1 MYKNQGGKTM
11 SNSIHTDISAMN
23 AARNIKIH
31 QKNIQSNM
39 EKLSSGYKINSAADD
54 AAGLAISE
62 KLKGQLTG
70 LEQAELNVQDT
81 MSLLQTAEGGMSAIH
96 NMLNRMVELTTKA
109 SNGIYDTGVDRV
121 AIKSELDSLI
131 QEINRV
137 TKSINFN
144 NKTLLDGSFNNIQFQ
159 IGSEQTDIITITID
173 SLDALALGLDK
184 IDVSSAEKASKS
196 MQLVKDA
203 INKVSS
209 ERATVGATQ
218 NRLEYTLNN
227 LAETYTN
234 LAEANSRIRDVD
246 YAKMMME
253 YTKNQLLE
261 QVATTILTHRM
272 SNAQNILGLFN

>member
-1 MYKNQGGKTM
+1 M
-11 SNSIHTDISAMN
+11 SNSIHTDISSMN

-31 QKNIQSNM
+31 QNNIQSNM

-70 LEQAELNVQDT
+70 LEQAELNVQDAV
-81 MSLLQTAEGGMSAIH
+81 SLLQTAEGGMSTIH

-144 NKTLLDGSFNNIQFQ
+144 NKTLLDGSFNNVQFQ
-159 IGSEQTDIITITID
+159 IGSEVSDTMIINIG
-173 SLDALALGLDK
+173 SLDAAALGLDK
-184 IDVSSAEKASKS
+184 LDVSSPEKAAES
-196 MQLVKDA
+196 MKLVKDA
-203 INKVSS
+203 INKVST
-209 ERATVGATQ
+209 ERANVGVSQ

-227 LAETYTN
+227 ITETYMN

-272 SNAQNILGLFN
+272 SNAQNILQLFN

>member
-1 MYKNQGGKTM
+1 M
-11 SNSIHTDISAMN
+11 SNSIQTDVSAMN
-23 AARNIKIH
+23 AARNLKIH
-31 QKNIQSNM
+31 QKNMQSNM

-70 LEQAELNVQDT
+70 LEQAELNVQDAI
-81 MSLLQTAEGGMSAIH
+81 SLLQTAEGGMDTIH

-109 SNGIYDTGVDRV
+109 SNGIYDTSVDRT
-121 AIKSELDSLI
+121 AIQSEINGLI
-131 QEINRV
+131 DEINRV

-144 NKTLLDGSFNNIQFQ
+144 NKTLLDGSFNNVQFK
-159 IGSEQTDIITITID
+159 IGPEESDTLFITIGC
-173 SLDALALGLDK
+173 LDVSALGLDK
-184 IDVSSAEKASKS
+184 IDVSSPEKANES

-203 INKVSS
+203 INKVSK
-209 ERATVGATQ
+209 ERTNVGVTQ
-218 NRLEYTLNN
+218 NRLEYTLSN
-227 LAETYTN
+227 LEVTYAN
-234 LAEANSRIRDVD
+234 LSEANSRIRDVD

-272 SNAQNILGLFN
+272 SNAQNILQLFN

>member
-159 IGSEQTDIITITID
+159 IGSEQTDIMTITID

>member
-1 MYKNQGGKTM
+1 
-11 SNSIHTDISAMN
+11 
-23 AARNIKIH
+23 
-31 QKNIQSNM
+31 
-39 EKLSSGYKINSAADD
+39 
-54 AAGLAISE
+54 
-62 KLKGQLTG
+62 
-70 LEQAELNVQDT
+70 
-81 MSLLQTAEGGMSAIH
+81 
-96 NMLNRMVELTTKA
+96 
-109 SNGIYDTGVDRV
+109 
-121 AIKSELDSLI
+121 
-131 QEINRV
+131 
-137 TKSINFN
+137 
-144 NKTLLDGSFNNIQFQ
+144 
-159 IGSEQTDIITITID
+159 
-173 SLDALALGLDK
+173 
-184 IDVSSAEKASKS
+184 

-227 LAETYTN
+227 LAETYTT

>member
-1 MYKNQGGKTM
+1 M
-11 SNSIHTDISAMN
+11 SNSIQTDVSAMN
-23 AARNIKIH
+23 AARNVKIH
-31 QKNIQSNM
+31 QKNVQSNM

-70 LEQAELNVQDT
+70 LEQAELNVQDAV
-81 MSLLQTAEGGMSAIH
+81 SLLQTAEGGMSTVH

-109 SNGIYDTGVDRV
+109 ANGVYDTSVDRA
-121 AIKSELDSLI
+121 AIKSEIDALKD
-131 QEINRV
+131 EINRISR
-137 TKSINFN
+137 SINFN

-159 IGSEQTDIITITID
+159 IGSEETDTMFITIGA
-173 SLDALALGLDK
+173 LDAASLGLDD
-184 IDVSSAEKASKS
+184 IDVSSPEKATESLKV
-196 MQLVKDA
+196 VKDA
-203 INKVSS
+203 INKVST
-209 ERATVGATQ
+209 ERANVGVTQ

-227 LAETYTN
+227 ITETYSN

-272 SNAQNILGLFN
+272 SNAQNILQLFN

>member
-1 MYKNQGGKTM
+1 M
-11 SNSIHTDISAMN
+11 SNSIQTDVSAMN

-39 EKLSSGYKINSAADD
+39 EKLSSGYKINTAADD

-70 LEQAELNVQDT
+70 LEQAESNVQDAV
-81 MSLLQTAEGGMSAIH
+81 SLLQTAEGAMGTVH

-109 SNGIYDTGVDRV
+109 ANGIYDTSVDRA
-121 AIKSELDSLI
+121 AIKSEIDSLKT
-131 QEINRV
+131 EINRIAS
-137 TKSINFN
+137 SINFN
-144 NKTLLDGSFNNIQFQ
+144 NKNLLDGSFNNVQFQ
-159 IGSEQTDIITITID
+159 IGSEQSDTMFISIGAM
-173 SLDALALGLDK
+173 DAISLGLEG
-184 IDVSSAEKASKS
+184 IDVSSPEKASEAIEI
-196 MQLVKDA
+196 VKNA
-203 INKVSS
+203 INQVSR
-209 ERATVGATQ
+209 ERANVGVTQ
-218 NRLEYTLNN
+218 NRLEYTINN
-227 LAETYTN
+227 LTETYSN

-272 SNAQNILGLFN
+272 SNAQNILQLFN

>member
-1 MYKNQGGKTM
+1 M
-11 SNSIHTDISAMN
+11 SNSIHTDVSAMN
-23 AARNIKIH
+23 AARNLKVH
-31 QKNIQSNM
+31 QNNIQSNM

-70 LEQAELNVQDT
+70 LEQAQLNVQDT
-81 MSLLQTAEGGMSAIH
+81 VSLIQTAEGGMSTIH

-109 SNGIYDTGVDRV
+109 ANSIYDTSVDRV
-121 AIKSELDSLI
+121 AIQSEIDALNA
-131 QEINRV
+131 EIDRV

-159 IGSEQTDIITITID
+159 IGSEASDTLFISIGSVD
-173 SLDALALGLDK
+173 SIALGLDK
-184 IDVSSAEKASKS
+184 IDVSSPEKANES

-203 INKVSS
+203 INKVST
-209 ERATVGATQ
+209 ERANLGVTQ
-218 NRLEYTLNN
+218 NRLEYTLSN
-227 LAETYTN
+227 LEESYTN
-234 LAEANSRIRDVD
+234 ISEANSRIRDVD

-272 SNAQNILGLFN
+272 SNAQNILQLFN

>member
-1 MYKNQGGKTM
+1 M

-31 QKNIQSNM
+31 QKNMQSNM

-81 MSLLQTAEGGMSAIH
+81 ISLLQTAEGGMDTIH

-109 SNGIYDTGVDRV
+109 CNGIYDESVDRT
-121 AIKSELDSLI
+121 AIQSEINGLI
-131 QEINRV
+131 DEINRV

-159 IGSEQTDIITITID
+159 IGSEQTDTMFVTIGC
-173 SLDALALGLDK
+173 LDAVALGLDK
-184 IDVSSAEKASKS
+184 IDVSSPEKASES
-196 MQLVKDA
+196 LQFVKDA
-203 INKVSS
+203 INQVSK
-209 ERATVGATQ
+209 ERANVGVTQ
-218 NRLEYTLNN
+218 NRLEYTLSN
-227 LAETYTN
+227 LEETYSN
-234 LAEANSRIRDVD
+234 LSEANSRIRDVD

-272 SNAQNILGLFN
+272 SNVQNILQLFN

>member
-1 MYKNQGGKTM
+1 M
-11 SNSIHTDISAMN
+11 SNSIQTDVSAMN
-23 AARNIKIH
+23 AARNVKIH
-31 QKNIQSNM
+31 QKNVQSNM

-70 LEQAELNVQDT
+70 LEQAELNVQDAV
-81 MSLLQTAEGGMSAIH
+81 SLLQTAEGGMSTVH

-109 SNGIYDTGVDRV
+109 ANGVYDTSVDRA
-121 AIKSELDSLI
+121 AIKSEIDALKD
-131 QEINRV
+131 EINRISR
-137 TKSINFN
+137 SINFN
-144 NKTLLDGSFNNIQFQ
+144 NKTLLDGSFNNVQFQ
-159 IGSEQTDIITITID
+159 IGSEESDAMVVTIAA
-173 SLDALALGLDK
+173 LDAAALGLDA
-184 IDVSSAEKASKS
+184 IDVSSPEKATESLKV
-196 MQLVKDA
+196 VKEA
-203 INKVSS
+203 INKVST
-209 ERATVGATQ
+209 ERANVGVTQ

-227 LAETYTN
+227 ITETYSN

-272 SNAQNILGLFN
+272 SNAQNILQLFN

>member
-1 MYKNQGGKTM
+1 M

-31 QKNIQSNM
+31 QNNIQSNM

-70 LEQAELNVQDT
+70 LEQAELNVQDAV
-81 MSLLQTAEGGMSAIH
+81 SLLQTAEGGMSNIH

-109 SNGIYDTGVDRV
+109 SNGIYDTSVDRV

-144 NKTLLDGSFNNIQFQ
+144 NKTLLDGSFSNIQFQ
-159 IGSEQTDIITITID
+159 IGSEVSDTMIINIG
-173 SLDALALGLDK
+173 SLDAIVLGLDK
-184 IDVSSAEKASKS
+184 IDVSSPEKAAES
-196 MQLVKDA
+196 MKLVKDA
-203 INKVSS
+203 INKVST
-209 ERATVGATQ
+209 ERVNVGVSQ

-227 LAETYTN
+227 ISETYMN

>member
-1 MYKNQGGKTM
+1 
-11 SNSIHTDISAMN
+11 
-23 AARNIKIH
+23 
-31 QKNIQSNM
+31 
-39 EKLSSGYKINSAADD
+39 
-54 AAGLAISE
+54 
-62 KLKGQLTG
+62 
-70 LEQAELNVQDT
+70 
-81 MSLLQTAEGGMSAIH
+81 
-96 NMLNRMVELTTKA
+96 
-109 SNGIYDTGVDRV
+109 
-121 AIKSELDSLI
+121 
-131 QEINRV
+131 
-137 TKSINFN
+137 
-144 NKTLLDGSFNNIQFQ
+144 
-159 IGSEQTDIITITID
+159 
-173 SLDALALGLDK
+173 
-184 IDVSSAEKASKS
+184 

>member
-1 MYKNQGGKTM
+1 M

-31 QKNIQSNM
+31 QNNIQSNM

-70 LEQAELNVQDT
+70 LEQAELNVQDAV
-81 MSLLQTAEGGMSAIH
+81 SLLQTAEGGMSNIH

-109 SNGIYDTGVDRV
+109 SNGIYDTSVDRV

-144 NKTLLDGSFNNIQFQ
+144 NKTLLDGSFSNIQFQ
-159 IGSEQTDIITITID
+159 IGSEVSDTMILNIG
-173 SLDALALGLDK
+173 SLDAVALRLDK
-184 IDVSSAEKASKS
+184 IDVSSPEKA
-196 MQLVKDA
+196 
-203 INKVSS
+203 
-209 ERATVGATQ
+209 
-218 NRLEYTLNN
+218 
-227 LAETYTN
+227 
-234 LAEANSRIRDVD
+234 
-246 YAKMMME
+246 
-253 YTKNQLLE
+253 
-261 QVATTILTHRM
+261 
-272 SNAQNILGLFN
+272 AQSV